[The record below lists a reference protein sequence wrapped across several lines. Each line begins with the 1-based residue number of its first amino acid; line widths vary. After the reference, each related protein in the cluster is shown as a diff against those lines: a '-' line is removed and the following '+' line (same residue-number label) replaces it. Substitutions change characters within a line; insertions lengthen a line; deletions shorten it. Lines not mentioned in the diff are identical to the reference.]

1 MASKGEATKQR
12 AIKVCADLMKKRSSG
27 LVSIRQVSLVM
38 GLGESTINKY
48 FRENELHCKAWELL
62 KEENK
67 SDDICRF
74 HYLSIREA
82 FCDQSKVKE
91 VL

>member
-1 MASKGEATKQR
+1 MASKGEATKKR
-12 AIKVCADLMKKRSSG
+12 AIQVCANLMKQRCSG

-62 KEENK
+62 RENSMEDK
-67 SDDICRF
+67 DLF
-74 HYLSIREA
+74 HCLSIRET